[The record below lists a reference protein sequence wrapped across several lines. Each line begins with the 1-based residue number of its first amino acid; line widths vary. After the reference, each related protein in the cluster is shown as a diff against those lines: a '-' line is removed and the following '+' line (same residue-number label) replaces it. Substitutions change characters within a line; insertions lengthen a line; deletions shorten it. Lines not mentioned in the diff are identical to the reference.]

1 MRESFKG
8 QTAVWA
14 AGLLGIFGISAAS
27 HAVVVYNDGHTP
39 GYQTSAP
46 TGPLASAGWQFSGHV
61 GSFVGTPISP
71 KHFITAKHTGAA
83 LGTFTYNAVSYTG
96 VSIHDDPNS
105 DLRIVRI
112 AQTFP
117 TWAPLYTGSSEVGKE
132 ALVVGR
138 GMNVGAQLNV
148 GPDRAGW
155 LWPSITY
162 GHPRT
167 WGTNI
172 IDGIET
178 FDAPYGETLAFDFHP
193 SGGATEATLTAGDSG
208 GGLFINDGGTW
219 KLAGVH
225 LSNDFVWSLT
235 DGGTRFNASVFDGRG
250 LYRYDSSPPTYTYI
264 DPSLPDALGGSS
276 YSTRIS
282 ARMSW
287 INTVIPEPTT
297 LAVLPALSCVILG
310 RSRSRLR

>member
-1 MRESFKG
+1 MRSNINLH
-8 QTAVWA
+8 AIVA
-14 AGLLGIFGISAAS
+14 SAGLFGFIAFSPET
-27 HAVVVYNDGHTP
+27 HGVVVYNDGLTP
-39 GYQTSAP
+39 GYQTTAP
-46 TGPLASAGWQFSGHV
+46 AGPLASAGWQFSGHV

-132 ALVVGR
+132 AFLVGR
-138 GMNVGAQLNV
+138 GMNVGSQLNV
-148 GPDRAGW
+148 GPNRAGW
-155 LWPSITY
+155 LWPAITF

-167 WGTNI
+167 WGTNV
-172 IDGIET
+172 IDSIET
-178 FDAPYGETLAFDFHP
+178 FDPPYGQTLAFDFNP
-193 SGGATEATLTAGDSG
+193 TGGPTEATLTAGDSG

-225 LSNDFVWSLT
+225 LSNEFVWSLT

-250 LYRYDSSPPTYTYI
+250 LYRYDNPDYTYI
-264 DPSLPDALGGSS
+264 DPSLPNAIGGSS

-282 ARMSW
+282 ARMTW

-297 LAVLPALSCVILG
+297 LALLPAIAVLIG
-310 RSRSRLR
+310 RRSKRA